1 MPARRRGE
9 GNEDQ
14 NREQPAKRRK
24 RNHLSRELIVT
35 EAVEMLK
42 EGTLAALTLRGLA
55 KRLGVGPMSLYTHY
69 ASRDALLSGVADHV
83 FALFEAPDMRG
94 TWQDYV
100 RDWLWATYRLFDRFP
115 VAPKV
120 IRWDD
125 HVCSAWL
132 KTWFPIAIVLK
143 EQGLDGDRLTFAL
156 DWFSN
161 AAMGFI
167 QAHMDAGPARSPSAL
182 AFLSELNAD
191 EQRLA
196 VELWSNFQNLE
207 AREAL
212 EFGFGQLIR
221 GLEVLVAGAGQ
232 DAGWP
237 KVVARS

>member
-1 MPARRRGE
+1 MT
-9 GNEDQ
+9 
-14 NREQPAKRRK
+14 RRK
-24 RNHLSRELIVT
+24 RNHLSREMIVS

-69 ASRDALLSGVADHV
+69 PSRDALLSGVADHV
-83 FALFEAPDMRG
+83 FALFEVPDMRG

-132 KTWFPIAIVLK
+132 KTWFPIATVLK
-143 EQGLDGDRLTFAL
+143 EQGLDGDRLAFAL

-167 QAHMDAGPARSPSAL
+167 QAHMDAGPARRPSAL
-182 AFLSELNAD
+182 AFLSELDAD
-191 EQRLA
+191 HQRLA
-196 VELWSNFQNLE
+196 VELWSNFRNLE
-207 AREAL
+207 TSEAL
-212 EFGFGQLIR
+212 DFGFGQLIQ
-221 GLEVLVAGAGQ
+221 GLETLVAAAKQ
-232 DAGWP
+232 DAVSP
-237 KVVARS
+237 KLVARG

>member
-1 MPARRRGE
+1 MPSRSAPE
-9 GNEDQ
+9 GSENQD
-14 NREQPAKRRK
+14 REQPVTRRK
-24 RNHLSRELIVT
+24 RNHLSREMIVS

-69 ASRDALLSGVADHV
+69 PSRDALLSGVADHV
-83 FALFEAPDMRG
+83 FALFEVPDMRG

-132 KTWFPIAIVLK
+132 KTWFPIATVLK
-143 EQGLDGDRLTFAL
+143 EQGLDGDRLAFAL

-167 QAHMDAGPARSPSAL
+167 QAHMDAGPARRPSAL
-182 AFLSELNAD
+182 AFLSVLDAD
-191 EQRLA
+191 HQRLA
-196 VELWSNFQNLE
+196 VELWSNFRNLE
-207 AREAL
+207 TSEAL
-212 EFGFGQLIR
+212 DFGFGQLIQ
-221 GLEVLVAGAGQ
+221 GLETLVAAAKQ
-232 DAGWP
+232 DAVSP
-237 KVVARS
+237 KLVARG